1 MPRLYAAR
9 FADDD
14 SSPAL
19 LEFVEQPANVGIRA
33 SLPGWVKTIEVTL
46 RAGSRIE
53 AYERYRTHLGQR
65 LAIAD
70 HLLDR
75 PVAEGRIYEIV
86 PDGRYVHYIC
96 AGPWKEH
103 ERELDV
109 TSYTTTNSLDTV
121 IKAMLT
127 AHVSVL
133 SSDQSNIDANST
145 QIGSVWDT
153 KSSTGGITPAEA
165 ITELLEMSDSSGNVW
180 DYWVIPEPFTGVT
193 LGQYLPYYKARSESA
208 AINWQCDLADLKSI
222 SQSRHIWSLARDV
235 TVYYGSSPT
244 ATAGS
249 ISTEADLWTV
259 QTAPRQAR
267 FALTQ
272 GNQHEDKVL
281 AVYEK
286 PIQQQD
292 FTIGAGMIRDSAG
305 ARWPLWEL
313 IKRGPGYIRINDL
326 YPTADL
332 FDKSVDR
339 LRTFFMA
346 ALDYDYSSNALR
358 VVPDN
363 PDSRLDALMAR
374 ENNIAEAR
382 GEMVQRYDRGGGNIG
397 ALSAGSIG
405 GIGNRR

>member
-1 MPRLYAAR
+1 MFKLYAAR
-9 FADDD
+9 YED
-14 SSPAL
+14 SDSNPAM
-19 LEFVEQPANVGIRA
+19 LEFIEQPANVGIRA
-33 SLPGWVKTIEVTL
+33 SLPGWVKTIEVTV
-46 RAGSRIE
+46 RAGSRLD
-53 AYERYRTHLGQR
+53 AYYRYKEHLGQR
-65 LAIAD
+65 IAILD

-75 PVAEGRIYEIV
+75 PVADGRIYEVV
-86 PDGRYVHYIC
+86 PDGRFVHYIC

-121 IKAMLT
+121 LKAMLT

-180 DYWVIPEPFTGVT
+180 DYWTISDYLDGVT
-193 LGQYLPYYKARSESA
+193 LGQPIPYYKARSA
-208 AINWQCDLADLKSI
+208 AATVNWRCDLADLRSI
-222 SQSRHIWSLARDV
+222 SMSRHIWSLQRDV
-235 TVYYGSSPT
+235 TVYYGTSPT

-249 ISTEADLWTV
+249 ISTETDLWTV

-292 FTIGAGMIRDSAG
+292 FTIGAPLIRAANNAG
-305 ARWPLWEL
+305 WPLWEL

-326 YPTADL
+326 YPALTT
-332 FDKSVDR
+332 FGKSLDR
-339 LRTFFMA
+339 ESVFFTN
-346 ALDYDYSSNALR
+346 ALDYDYSSNTLR

-363 PDSRLDALMAR
+363 PDSRLDALLAR
-374 ENNIAEAR
+374 ENNITEAK
-382 GEMVQRYDRGGGNIG
+382 GEMVQRYDRGRGNIG
-397 ALSAGSIG
+397 ALTAGQIG

>member
-1 MPRLYAAR
+1 MNRLYAAR
-9 FADDD
+9 FANDD

-33 SLPGWVKTIEVTL
+33 SLPGWVKTVEVTV
-46 RAGSRIE
+46 RANSRID
-53 AYERYRTHLGQR
+53 AYERYRMHLGQR
-65 LAIAD
+65 MAIAD
-70 HLLDR
+70 GLLDR

-86 PDGRYVHYIC
+86 PDGRHVHYIC

-103 ERELDV
+103 ERQLDLTTY
-109 TSYTTTNSLDTV
+109 TSTNSLDTV

-165 ITELLEMSDSSGNVW
+165 ITELLEMSDSSGNIW
-180 DYWVIPEPFTGVT
+180 DYWVIPEPFSGVS
-193 LGQYLPYYKARSESA
+193 LGQYLPYYKARSTTA
-208 AINWQCDLADLKSI
+208 AINWQCELADLKQLSM
-222 SQSRHIWSLARDV
+222 SRHIWNLARDV

-244 ATAGS
+244 ATAS
-249 ISTEADLWTV
+249 SVSTKADLWTV
-259 QTAPRQAR
+259 EKAPRKER

-272 GNQHEDKVL
+272 ANQTEDKYL
-281 AVYEK
+281 SIYEQ

-292 FTIGAGMIRDSAG
+292 FSIGAGTIRDAAG
-305 ARWPLWEL
+305 AQWPLWEL

-326 YPTADL
+326 YPTAALLDV
-332 FDKSVDR
+332 STDR
-339 LRTFFMA
+339 LRTFFIA
-346 ALDYDYSSNALR
+346 ALDYDYSSNILR

-363 PDSRLDALMAR
+363 PDTRLDAVLAR
-374 ENNIAEAR
+374 EVNMTEVK
-382 GEMVQRYDRGGGNIG
+382 GEMVQRYEPTVPGV
-397 ALSAGSIG
+397 
-405 GIGNRR
+405 GNRR